1 MLALSPPFSLPSRRQ
16 SYSLKAALWRSLSL
30 SSIQAKAG
38 VLRAYELVHRQRGW
52 HSFFSRKQR
61 RAHEHLQNL
70 LAADLFLYPAHGPG
84 SRGCAGPRQEFFA
97 RLFEKNY
104 LQSAD
109 REKGKFR
116 SFLLTMLKRFLAD
129 EWDRAHRQKRG
140 GGMQFIALDAQDTE
154 FHYRAEPHNN
164 ETPETAFERRWA
176 ASLLEQVLK
185 RLEEECAGEGKSAV
199 FLELKPFLTNE
210 QESSCAEAAH
220 KLGITENNLKVTVHR
235 LRHRC
240 RELLREEIA
249 RTAASSAQVDEE
261 IQDLFAALR
270 GK

>member
-1 MLALSPPFSLPSRRQ
+1 MAEFEPQFNSGENGSFEHTNWFTVKEAGTPASPANDAARTSIYNIYWQSIYFYIRRMGQGPEDAQDLA
-16 SYSLKAALWRSLSL
+16 
-30 SSIQAKAG
+30 
-38 VLRAYELVHRQRGW
+38 
-52 HSFFSRKQR
+52 
-61 RAHEHLQNL
+61 
-70 LAADLFLYPAHGPG
+70 
-84 SRGCAGPRQEFFA
+84 QEFFA

-140 GGMQFIALDAQDTE
+140 GGMQFIPLDAQDTE
-154 FHYRAEPHNN
+154 FRYRAEPHND
-164 ETPETAFERRWA
+164 ETPETLFERRWA

-185 RLEEECAGEGKSAV
+185 RLEEECAAEGKSAV
-199 FLELKPFLTNE
+199 FQELKPFLTNE
-210 QESSCAEAAH
+210 QESSCAEAAR

-249 RTAASSAQVDEE
+249 RTATSSSQVDEE

-270 GK
+270 GG